1 MYLVGR
7 MQFLNVKRGCNT
19 EIVGITMCLLLS
31 SLVRRVFTSRP
42 QTNHIYIVHTIG
54 AILWLHFMARVMLF
68 PVINDLY
75 CHLYYYIS
83 TSPSM
88 CPLASLVFF
97 SSFMSCL
104 LSQPSYVLIQ

>member
-19 EIVGITMCLLLS
+19 EIVRITMCLLLS

-42 QTNHIYIVHTIG
+42 ETNHIYMVHNVA
-54 AILWLHFMARVMLF
+54 AILLLHFMARVMLF
-68 PVINDLY
+68 PMINDLY
-75 CHLYYYIS
+75 SHLYCYIS

-88 CPLASLVFF
+88 CPLASLVFC
-97 SSFMSCL
+97 SSLMSCL